1 MVVAITGT
9 DGFIGQKLIQL
20 FKKNNIETISIN
32 RETFSDISNWNN
44 VKDIKKFDI
53 LIHLAAKSFVPDS
66 YISPRNMFNAN
77 INGTLNMLELCRKN
91 KARLI
96 FTSSYVYGNPSYLPI
111 DEKHP
116 IKAFNPYA
124 QSKIIGENLCE
135 IYSNNFDISVVVL
148 RLFNVYGKGQSENF
162 LIPSII
168 KQIKSEKIV
177 LNDLNPKR
185 DYIYIDDLLDVYFK
199 LINKEFSGFKLFNI
213 GSGES
218 VSIKKIISTIELK
231 INKKFDIISL
241 DKIRKNEIKETK
253 ADISKISKYINWQPK
268 ISFKDG
274 LHKILNK

>member
-1 MVVAITGT
+1 
-9 DGFIGQKLIQL
+9 
-20 FKKNNIETISIN
+20 
-32 RETFSDISNWNN
+32 
-44 VKDIKKFDI
+44 
-53 LIHLAAKSFVPDS
+53 
-66 YISPRNMFNAN
+66 MFNTN

>member
-66 YISPRNMFNAN
+66 YISPINMFNTN